1 MTRFFSL
8 QTLVTFWTK
17 KIWKKIFFLN
27 FFYDFFLLQN
37 FRWPDFFHCRL
48 YSLFWP
54 KNLEKIHFF
63 FLFLWFVLFYYRIL
77 GGLIF
82 FTADFSHFFDQK
94 IWKKYYWFSQ
104 LLGAFSFCHFRCF
117 FYTFL
122 FFFNFYPKFLE
133 KRTANSPPQGLPLSS
148 SS

>member
-1 MTRFFSL
+1 M
-8 QTLVTFWTK
+8 
-17 KIWKKIFFLN
+17 IF
-27 FFYDFFLLQN
+27 
-37 FRWPDFFHCRL
+37 
-48 YSLFWP
+48 
-54 KNLEKIHFF
+54 
-63 FLFLWFVLFYYRIL
+63 FYYRIL

-122 FFFNFYPKFLE
+122 FFFNFYPKFPRKTYSKLPSP
-133 KRTANSPPQGLPLSS
+133 RTATFKLLVGCHLGFGNLKNVLQKFPKKLTRTTFLCTTTVVARQSGPHLGFFSWKTLSKKNVTKS
-148 SS
+148 DQTLQ